1 MKNPNLELN
10 RQLLEA
16 IYSQDMPKLK
26 KNLSQVESLGITK
39 IIQEVI
45 LEVNYTN
52 LVYFLQEY
60 VCKERYLKAV

>member
-52 LVYFLQEY
+52 LVYLLQEY